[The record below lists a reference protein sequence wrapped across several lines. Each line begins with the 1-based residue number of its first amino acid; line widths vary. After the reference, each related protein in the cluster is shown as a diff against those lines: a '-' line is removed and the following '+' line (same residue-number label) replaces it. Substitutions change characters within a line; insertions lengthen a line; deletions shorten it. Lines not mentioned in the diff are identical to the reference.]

1 MTTTTTTATAARFDF
16 ATVRRAMEKSD
27 AAALIGLYAEDA
39 AMTIIDRAHPPGA
52 PLCLVG
58 RTAIAEFWRDVC
70 GRAMTHSVG
79 QEVVGERR
87 VALVENCAYP
97 DGCRVTAAMTL
108 DLDGDGRIARHLTV
122 QAWDEAGAPT
132 SR

>member
-1 MTTTTTTATAARFDF
+1 MTKTTTRFDF
-16 ATVRRAMEKSD
+16 AALRRAMEGGD
-27 AAALIGLYAEDA
+27 AEALIGLYAEDA
-39 AMTIIDRAHPPGA
+39 AMTIVDRAHPPGA
-52 PLCLVG
+52 PLRLTG
-58 RTAIAEFWRDVC
+58 RDAIAAFWHDVC

-108 DLDGDGRIARHLTV
+108 DLDGEGRIARHLTV
-122 QAWDEAGAPT
+122 QAWDEAPGTA
-132 SR
+132 